1 MGGRL
6 MITINESSPIP
17 IYQQITDGMRREI
30 LAGIFGPDSRL
41 PSIRDLAVELKVNPN
56 TIARAYQGLANE
68 GVIYFKR
75 GQGAYVSPK
84 SSDDLL
90 KQARQE
96 MAKHISEIIAIA
108 RSMGLDRVQI
118 RSIFDSVLEQQEVK

>member
-1 MGGRL
+1 

-30 LAGIFGPDSRL
+30 LAGVFGPDSRL
-41 PSIRDLAVELKVNPN
+41 PSIRELAVELKVNPN
-56 TIARAYQGLANE
+56 TIARAYQDLANE

-96 MAKHISEIIAIA
+96 MAKHIGEIIAIA
-108 RSMGLDRVQI
+108 RSMGLDRAQI
-118 RSIFDSVLEQQEVK
+118 RNIFDSVLEQQEVK

>member
-1 MGGRL
+1 

-17 IYQQITDGMRREI
+17 IYQQIIDGMRREI
-30 LAGIFGPDSRL
+30 LAGVFGPDCRL

-56 TIARAYQGLANE
+56 TIARAYQDLANE

-96 MAKHISEIIAIA
+96 MARHIGEIIAIA